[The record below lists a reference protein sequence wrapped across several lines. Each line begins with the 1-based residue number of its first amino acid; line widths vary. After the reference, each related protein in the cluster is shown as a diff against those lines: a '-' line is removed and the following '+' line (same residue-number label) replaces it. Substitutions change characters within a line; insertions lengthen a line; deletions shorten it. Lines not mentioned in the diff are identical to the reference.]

1 MVLREVGKGRG
12 GENSESEALKVNDEK
27 TQSERDYNGERIWSV
42 EESVELAAQEQKKT
56 KTGFSLLEV
65 IFFSTLPSS

>member
-27 TQSERDYNGERIWSV
+27 TQSERDIMEKEFGALKRVLN
-42 EESVELAAQEQKKT
+42 
-56 KTGFSLLEV
+56 
-65 IFFSTLPSS
+65 